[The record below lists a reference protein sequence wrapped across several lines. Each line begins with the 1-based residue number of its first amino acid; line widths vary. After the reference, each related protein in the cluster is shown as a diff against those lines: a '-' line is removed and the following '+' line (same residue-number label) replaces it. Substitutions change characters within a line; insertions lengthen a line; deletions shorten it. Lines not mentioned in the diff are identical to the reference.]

1 MQSGDT
7 PRNFQPANIHNLR
20 VFMNILDIIILICL
34 IPAVIQGFRKG
45 LISQVISIISIFAG
59 IWVSVRF
66 AEIASKWLA
75 QYVTASEQI
84 LKITSFILI
93 MVAVFA
99 ALALIGRLLE
109 ATIKLIML
117 GWANRILGMAFS
129 LMKCLLIL
137 GLVTLAFNSL
147 NNTFGFVKPEYIA
160 DSTLYPILK
169 DFADSVFPHL
179 KRFLTLK

>member
-1 MQSGDT
+1 MLAAQ
-7 PRNFQPANIHNLR
+7 
-20 VFMNILDIIILICL
+20 IINRR
-34 IPAVIQGFRKG
+34 PFR
-45 LISQVISIISIFAG
+45 
-59 IWVSVRF
+59 
-66 AEIASKWLA
+66 
-75 QYVTASEQI
+75 QI
-84 LKITSFILI
+84 LHP
-93 MVAVFA
+93 VFA